1 MWVTKAFQHNLTSV
15 TQGENTGNVSNH
27 IQYKVCKIWQCS
39 SWHCDLYSTG
49 APERAALFQFLFT
62 YYTSD
67 FQYTSRTSSTEI
79 FRWLCSRLK
88 ICVICRRRV
97 LVEDF
102 VEWSEIYHLLL
113 NGYKTR
119 ERPTS
124 ERVQLDGPW
133 LSWDRMSVWCT

>member
-1 MWVTKAFQHNLTSV
+1 MSLREKTQEMSVITSSIKYV
-15 TQGENTGNVSNH
+15 RFGSALADIV
-27 IQYKVCKIWQCS
+27 I
-39 SWHCDLYSTG
+39 YSTG

-88 ICVICRRRV
+88 ICVLCRRRV